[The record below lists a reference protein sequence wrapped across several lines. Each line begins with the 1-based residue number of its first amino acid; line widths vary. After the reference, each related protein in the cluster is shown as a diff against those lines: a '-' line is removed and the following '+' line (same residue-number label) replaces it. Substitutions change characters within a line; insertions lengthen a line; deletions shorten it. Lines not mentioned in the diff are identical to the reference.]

1 MWTDNRDRY
10 SHSLS
15 DSVGFQNSAA
25 DLHTALFPS
34 LTNNNCENN
43 MKDLQPLQG
52 LRAVCAMAI
61 VLGHQ
66 NEFFLTPMIGVE
78 YLQAV
83 NIFFLLSGLGL
94 TIGRLYTHR
103 RNNPNNDTTT
113 VTNGD
118 GTGTTNTPSVGSS
131 QDEDF
136 SLETWTDS
144 KRFWRKRAARIL
156 PIYYLSLICMYLL
169 QCLTTQPRLHSPS
182 TGALNN
188 DETCH
193 NTPITVFDVAPGN
206 DSDNGNND
214 DPWLVWK
221 SFGPS
226 LLACAMLLQGWLIN
240 LVAVSG
246 HLWQIAHFAWGYAL
260 FPFVV
265 AVRAQTW
272 KSSSSL

>member
-83 NIFFLLSGLGL
+83 NIFFLLSGLPL
-94 TIGRLYTHR
+94 ARLYTHR

-113 VTNGD
+113 ITNGD
-118 GTGTTNTPSVGSS
+118 GTGTTNTRWVQVKMKTSPWKHGLAAS
-131 QDEDF
+131 
-136 SLETWTDS
+136 DS
-144 KRFWRKRAARIL
+144 GENEPLASYPFT
-156 PIYYLSLICMYLL
+156 IC
-169 QCLTTQPRLHSPS
+169 P
-182 TGALNN
+182 
-188 DETCH
+188 
-193 NTPITVFDVAPGN
+193 
-206 DSDNGNND
+206 
-214 DPWLVWK
+214 
-221 SFGPS
+221 
-226 LLACAMLLQGWLIN
+226 
-240 LVAVSG
+240 
-246 HLWQIAHFAWGYAL
+246 
-260 FPFVV
+260 
-265 AVRAQTW
+265 
-272 KSSSSL
+272 